1 LAQLYAEQHRPDAAI
16 AELFRASKA
25 GLFVPPSALE
35 SDRHLSVL
43 KSHSK
48 WKMIVDTF
56 DAIIQPC
63 QHDPRFREFDFWL
76 GDWDVR
82 PTGQPPAGP
91 PARNTITL
99 DENGCVLT
107 EHWSAPSGSTGRSFN
122 IFDRSVGK
130 WRQTWVDNTG
140 GQHDY
145 RGNLVNGNMVFLGD
159 TPAPNGQLGRVPTR
173 LTFFHISRDS
183 VRQFSEI
190 SSDSGRTWRTNY
202 DLMYVRRPG
211 DGSEL
216 SDADRAAIRRLDS
229 LFVRGWLADDT
240 AAVLGLFTPEAV
252 IMPPGSQPVSGLTS
266 IREYWWP
273 NDGSHTRIKSFDRTI
288 AEVGGTRTTAFG
300 RGTTVLTWEY
310 SKDGK
315 TTTQSSRSTT
325 LTIVAPDASGRW
337 RVERQM
343 RN

>member
-1 LAQLYAEQHRPDAAI
+1 
-16 AELFRASKA
+16 
-25 GLFVPPSALE
+25 
-35 SDRHLSVL
+35 
-43 KSHSK
+43 
-48 WKMIVDTF
+48 
-56 DAIIQPC
+56 
-63 QHDPRFREFDFWL
+63 
-76 GDWDVR
+76 VR

-99 DENGCVLT
+99 DETGCVLT

-229 LFVRGWLADDT
+229 LFVRDWLADDT

-266 IREYWWP
+266 IRSYWWP
-273 NDGSHTRIKSFDRTI
+273 NDASHTRIKSFDRTI
-288 AEVGGTRTTAFG
+288 AEVGGTRTTAFV

-337 RVERQM
+337 RVVRQM
-343 RN
+343 WN